1 MVDHVDLLA
10 AQCNNWTEDE
20 KDVMDILLN
29 LPELIEN
36 LTNLSINYG
45 QDQLVPW
52 GWKKRRSAVNSP
64 LTPFPSPV
72 NSPLPSASSSPP
84 RRSKLKPRV
93 AHTKEQLVEEIN
105 ELKQRKKVHQE
116 GVVQGP
122 ESQKR
127 QIQFNNTLKELTARS
142 ATLAPNEISL

>member
-36 LTNLSINYG
+36 LTNLSINYD

-64 LTPFPSPV
+64 FTPFPSPV
-72 NSPLPSASSSPP
+72 NSPLPSLSPSSSPP

-116 GVVQGP
+116 RVVQGP
-122 ESQKR
+122 ESPKETNT
-127 QIQFNNTLKELTARS
+127 IQQHVERVNC
-142 ATLAPNEISL
+142 

>member
-10 AQCNNWTEDE
+10 AQCNNWMEDE

-29 LPELIEN
+29 LAELIEN

-72 NSPLPSASSSPP
+72 NSPIPSPANSPLPSPSSSPS

-93 AHTKEQLVEEIN
+93 AHTKEQFLQEIN
-105 ELKQRKKVHQE
+105 ALTQRKMVYQRI
-116 GVVQGP
+116 VLNFLF
-122 ESQKR
+122 R
-127 QIQFNNTLKELTARS
+127 
-142 ATLAPNEISL
+142 